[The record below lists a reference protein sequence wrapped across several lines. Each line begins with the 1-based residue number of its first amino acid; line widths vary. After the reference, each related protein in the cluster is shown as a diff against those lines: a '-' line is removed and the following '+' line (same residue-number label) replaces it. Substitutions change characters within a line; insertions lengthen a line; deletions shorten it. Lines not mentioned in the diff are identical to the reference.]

1 MNEYAKLPQD
11 YADDSMPPERF
22 NCCRAHSV
30 AGGSFRGKGF
40 EEKVP
45 VPE

>member
-1 MNEYAKLPQD
+1 MNKYAKLPQD
-11 YADDSMPPERF
+11 YADDSMPPKHF
-22 NCCRAHSV
+22 NCCRTHSV

-40 EEKVP
+40 EEKAT